1 MSPIILLGG
10 RGSLFIGSF
19 LSVFSFGFRSRRFY
33 WLGHSGHG
41 FQVAVGSGSRCSARG
56 SGHGG
61 FSCCRCCTR
70 SSDSVA
76 RAVQGAL
83 LLDWERH
90 AVGIGTDGSQ

>member
-1 MSPIILLGG
+1 MIIYVPYYSI
-10 RGSLFIGSF
+10 RGVGV
-19 LSVFSFGFRSRRFY
+19 VFSSVLSSRCSA
-33 WLGHSGHG
+33 LASGHW

-61 FSCCRCCTR
+61 SCSCRCCTR

-90 AVGIGTDGSQ
+90 AVGNIADGSQ